1 MNNEMKDWL
10 LENTQEK
17 KVMLNRAQRR
27 AYAKRVK
34 NDRTASICPKCG
46 NKSRYRSKTVDTDT
60 ALICEVCG
68 DIVRHGPDVT
78 KAVPPGIILP
88 LKLEMFDMF
97 MEAAKEQLEENK
109 EEKSNGEEE

>member
-1 MNNEMKDWL
+1 MM
-10 LENTQEK
+10 
-17 KVMLNRAQRR
+17 NRAQRR

-46 NKSRYRSKTVDTDT
+46 NKSHLRSKTVNTDT

-68 DIVRHGPDVT
+68 EIVRHGPDIT

-88 LKLEMFDMF
+88 MSLEVFDNF
-97 MEAAKEQLEENK
+97 IAAVA
-109 EEKSNGEEE
+109 EEKKENENE

>member
-1 MNNEMKDWL
+1 MSNEMKDWL
-10 LENTQEK
+10 WENEQEK

-46 NKSRYRSKTVDTDT
+46 NKSHLRSKTINTDT

-68 DIVRHGPDVT
+68 EIVRHGPDIT

-88 LKLEMFDMF
+88 MSLEVFDNF
-97 MEAAKEQLEENK
+97 IAAAQDAVA
-109 EEKSNGEEE
+109 EEKKENENE